1 MRASMESN
9 LWVGWSGITP
19 RRTRSASAACM
30 FLCIREAKKRNMHV
44 SGRSPSGIWVFWR
57 FVGISVPTGFGLV
70 LEAEVVGWSNMMDD
84 SEGRK
89 NV

>member
-1 MRASMESN
+1 
-9 LWVGWSGITP
+9 
-19 RRTRSASAACM
+19 
-30 FLCIREAKKRNMHV
+30 MHV